1 MLARRFSAL
10 VLSALVLLAMGACK
24 KAEPEPPP
32 PPPPPADAPPPPPA
46 RVVTPPPRPPAA
58 PPEYV
63 SPWSE
68 DIVEAN
74 DEVHGKGL
82 LGDVYFE
89 FDKAT
94 LTDATRSQLGK
105 NADFLKSR
113 DGADFVIL
121 IEGHCDERGTTDYN
135 LALGNRRAD
144 SARNYLVSLGISE
157 DRLKAISYGEE
168 RPQCEESNEDCW
180 QLNRRAYFRVT
191 DRR

>member
-10 VLSALVLLAMGACK
+10 FLSALVLLAIGACK

-32 PPPPPADAPPPPPA
+32 PPPPPAPAPEPPPPEP
-46 RVVTPPPRPPAA
+46 VPPPPEPPVE
-58 PPEYV
+58 PGYV

-68 DIVEAN
+68 DILEAN
-74 DEVHGKGL
+74 EEVHEKGL

-94 LTDATRSQLGK
+94 LTDTTRSQLGK
-105 NADFLKSR
+105 NADFLKSQ
-113 DGADFVIL
+113 DGEDFVIT
-121 IEGHCDERGTTDYN
+121 IEGHCDERGTNDYN
-135 LALGNRRAD
+135 LALGDRRAN
-144 SARNYLVSLGISE
+144 SARDYLTSLGISG
-157 DRLKAISYGEE
+157 DRLRTISYGEE

-191 DRR
+191 DRM

>member
-1 MLARRFSAL
+1 MLAKRFSAL
-10 VLSALVLLAMGACK
+10 FLSALVLLAIGACK

-32 PPPPPADAPPPPPA
+32 PPPPPAPAAEPPPPEP
-46 RVVTPPPRPPAA
+46 VTPPPEPPVEPA
-58 PPEYV
+58 YV
-63 SPWSE
+63 PPWSE

-74 DEVHGKGL
+74 DEVHEKGL

-105 NADFLKSR
+105 NADFLKSQ
-113 DGADFVIL
+113 DGESFVIT
-121 IEGHCDERGTTDYN
+121 IEGHCDERGTNDYN
-135 LALGNRRAD
+135 LALGDRRAN
-144 SARNYLVSLGISE
+144 SARDYLTSLGISGN
-157 DRLKAISYGEE
+157 RLKTISYGEE

-191 DRR
+191 DRM

>member
-1 MLARRFSAL
+1 MLARRFPAL
-10 VLSALVLLAMGACK
+10 ILSALVLLAIGACK
-24 KAEPEPPP
+24 KDAPEPPP
-32 PPPPPADAPPPPPA
+32 PPPPPPPAAEPPPPEP
-46 RVVTPPPRPPAA
+46 VPPPPEPPV
-58 PPEYV
+58 ETGYV

-74 DEVHGKGL
+74 EEVHEKGL

-105 NADFLKSR
+105 NADFLKSQ
-113 DGADFVIL
+113 DGEDFVIT
-121 IEGHCDERGTTDYN
+121 IEGHCDERGTNDYN
-135 LALGNRRAD
+135 LALGDRRAN
-144 SARNYLVSLGISE
+144 SARDYLTSLGISG
-157 DRLKAISYGEE
+157 DRLRTISYGEE

-191 DRR
+191 DRM

>member
-10 VLSALVLLAMGACK
+10 FLSALVLLAIGACK

-32 PPPPPADAPPPPPA
+32 PPPPPAPAPAPPPPEP
-46 RVVTPPPRPPAA
+46 VPPPPEPPVEPA
-58 PPEYV
+58 YV

-74 DEVHGKGL
+74 EEVHEKGL

-105 NADFLKSR
+105 NADFLKSQ
-113 DGADFVIL
+113 DGEDFVIT
-121 IEGHCDERGTTDYN
+121 IEGHCDERGTNDYN
-135 LALGNRRAD
+135 LALGDRRAN
-144 SARNYLVSLGISE
+144 SARDYLTSLGISGN
-157 DRLKAISYGEE
+157 RLKTISYGEE

-191 DRR
+191 DRM

>member
-10 VLSALVLLAMGACK
+10 FLSALVLLAIGACK

-32 PPPPPADAPPPPPA
+32 PPPPPPPAAEPPPPEP
-46 RVVTPPPRPPAA
+46 VPPPPEPPVE
-58 PPEYV
+58 PEYV

-74 DEVHGKGL
+74 REVHEKGL

-94 LTDATRSQLGK
+94 LTDSTRSQLGK

-113 DGADFVIL
+113 DGEDFVIT
-121 IEGHCDERGTTDYN
+121 IEGHCDERGTNDYN
-135 LALGNRRAD
+135 LALGDRRAN
-144 SARNYLVSLGISE
+144 SARDYLTSLGISG
-157 DRLKAISYGEE
+157 DRLKTISYGEE
-168 RPQCEESNEDCW
+168 RPQCDDSNEDCW

-191 DRR
+191 DRM

>member
-10 VLSALVLLAMGACK
+10 FLSALVLLAIGACK
-24 KAEPEPPP
+24 KAVPEPPP
-32 PPPPPADAPPPPPA
+32 PPPPPAPAPAPPPPAP
-46 RVVTPPPRPPAA
+46 VPPPPEPPVV
-58 PPEYV
+58 PEYV
-63 SPWSE
+63 SPWPE

-74 DEVHGKGL
+74 DEVHEKGL

-105 NADFLKSR
+105 NADFLKSQ
-113 DGADFVIL
+113 DGEDFVIT
-121 IEGHCDERGTTDYN
+121 IEGHCDERGTNDYN
-135 LALGNRRAD
+135 LALGDRRAN
-144 SARNYLVSLGISE
+144 SARDYLTSLGISG
-157 DRLKAISYGEE
+157 DRLRTISYGEE

-191 DRR
+191 DRM

>member
-10 VLSALVLLAMGACK
+10 FLSAFVLLAIGACK
-24 KAEPEPPP
+24 KEPPVTLTEVPPPAEAPPERPPEPVPPPPEPP
-32 PPPPPADAPPPPPA
+32 
-46 RVVTPPPRPPAA
+46 VV
-58 PPEYV
+58 PEYV
-63 SPWSE
+63 PPWSE

-74 DEVHGKGL
+74 EEVHAKGL

-105 NADFLKSR
+105 NADFLKSQ
-113 DGADFVIL
+113 DGEDFVIT
-121 IEGHCDERGTTDYN
+121 IEGHCDERGTNDYN
-135 LALGNRRAD
+135 LALGDRRAN
-144 SARNYLVSLGISE
+144 SARDYLTSLGISG
-157 DRLKAISYGEE
+157 DRLKTISYGEE

-191 DRR
+191 DRM

>member
-10 VLSALVLLAMGACK
+10 FLSALVLLAIGACK

-32 PPPPPADAPPPPPA
+32 PPAPPPPA
-46 RVVTPPPRPPAA
+46 AEPPPPEPVPP
-58 PPEYV
+58 PPEPPVETGYE

-74 DEVHGKGL
+74 EQIHADGL

-105 NADFLKSR
+105 NADFLKSQ
-113 DGADFVIL
+113 DGENFVIT
-121 IEGHCDERGTTDYN
+121 IEGHCDERGTNDYN
-135 LALGNRRAD
+135 LALGDRRAN
-144 SARNYLVSLGISE
+144 SARDYLTSLGISG
-157 DRLKAISYGEE
+157 DRLKTISYGEE
-168 RPQCEESNEDCW
+168 RQQCDVSSEDCW

-191 DRR
+191 DRM